1 MYKAKLRPGLKLEK
15 PEVSIILPTF
25 NRAHCI
31 ERSII
36 SLFKQ
41 VYQDFEIIIV
51 DDGSTD
57 QTAQFV
63 SQIRD
68 QRVQYVQHPQNRG
81 ANAARNTGVR
91 LARGNF
97 IAFQDSDD
105 EWLPEKLTVQLN
117 ALKVAGK
124 NARVAF
130 SSFWR
135 ISGGRKIL
143 IPKAG
148 RRLQS
153 CIKNWH
159 KDLLEGNLITTQALL
174 VDRDLIYEA
183 GLFDETLPRFQDWEF
198 VLRLSKLTPFVYI
211 NQPLLIVYIGVDSIS
226 KNNDIYCQTIEQ
238 IMQKHQ
244 ESFDAWP
251 YAQILQ
257 YFDMATRHLI
267 RDRRIK
273 DCIHYLK
280 KALDTGT
287 FIDLTIA
294 SRMFLKR
301 TLGDLA
307 SERLLKR
314 PFK

>member
-1 MYKAKLRPGLKLEK
+1 MYKARLRPGLKLEK

-31 ERSII
+31 ERSLI

-41 VYQDFEIIIV
+41 VYQDFEIIVV

-57 QTAQFV
+57 QTAQLV
-63 SQIRD
+63 SQIMD
-68 QRVQYVQHPQNRG
+68 HRVQCVQHPQNLG

-91 LARGNF
+91 LARGKYV
-97 IAFQDSDD
+97 AFQDSDD
-105 EWLPEKLTVQLN
+105 EWLPEKLAIQLN
-117 ALKVAGK
+117 ALKVAGEK
-124 NARVAF
+124 ARVAF

-135 ISGGRKIL
+135 INGEKKLL

-148 RRLQS
+148 RRMQS
-153 CIKNWH
+153 CIRNWH

-174 VDRDLIYEA
+174 VERHLLYEA

-198 VLRLSKLTPFVYI
+198 VLILSKLTPFLYI
-211 NQPLLIVYIGVDSIS
+211 NQPLFRVYTTADSIS
-226 KNNDIYCQTIEQ
+226 ENKDIYYQTIEQ

-257 YFDMATRHLI
+257 YFDMATRTLI
-267 RDRRIK
+267 KERSIK
-273 DCIHYLK
+273 ACIHYLK
-280 KALDTGT
+280 KALNTGT
-287 FIDLTIA
+287 LIDLIIA
-294 SRMFLKR
+294 SRIFSKR
-301 TLGDLA
+301 TFDNLV
-307 SERLLKR
+307 SYQSFENTI
-314 PFK
+314 

>member
-1 MYKAKLRPGLKLEK
+1 MYKERLKPGLEPKK

-25 NRAHCI
+25 NRVHYI

-36 SLFKQ
+36 SLLKQ
-41 VYQDFEIIIV
+41 VYQDFEIIVV

-57 QTAQFV
+57 QTAQLV

-68 QRVQYVQHPQNRG
+68 HRVQCVQHPQNRG

-91 LARGNF
+91 LARGNYV
-97 IAFQDSDD
+97 AFQDSDD
-105 EWLPEKLTVQLN
+105 EWLPEKLAVQLS
-117 ALKVAGK
+117 ALKAAGEK
-124 NARVAF
+124 VRVAF

-135 ISGGRKIL
+135 INGEKKIL

-148 RRLQS
+148 RRMQS

-174 VDRDLIYEA
+174 VERDLLYEA
-183 GLFDETLPRFQDWEF
+183 GLFDETLPRFQDWEL
-198 VLRLSKLTPFVYI
+198 VLRLSKLTPFLYI
-211 NQPLLIVYIGVDSIS
+211 NQPLFRVYTSPDSIS
-226 KNNDIYCQTIEQ
+226 ENKGIYYQSIEQ
-238 IMQKHQ
+238 VIQKHQ

-257 YFDMATRHLI
+257 YFDMATRTLI
-267 RDRRIK
+267 KERCIK
-273 DCIHYLK
+273 TCINYLK
-280 KALDTGT
+280 QALNTGT
-287 FIDLTIA
+287 LIDLIIA

-301 TLGDLA
+301 TFDNFA
-307 SERLLKR
+307 S
-314 PFK
+314 